1 MPPAPLTIDLNADL
15 GEGFGAWALTDD
27 AGLLDVVTSANVAC
41 GYHAG
46 DASTM
51 RAVCRA
57 AAAAGVQVGAQVAY
71 PDLQGFGRR
80 VMDIAPG
87 ELADQVLHQLA
98 GLDGIARAEGTRV
111 AYLKPHGA
119 LYNRIVTD
127 AEQGAAVVAGVTAF
141 DPSLPVLGLPNAV
154 WLPLAAAAGHPVWH
168 EAFADRAYEP
178 DGTLVPRWEADAV
191 LHDPAVIADRAVRMI
206 VEREVVARDGTVIAI
221 RPNSLCVHGDTPGA
235 VAVAQAVR
243 AALTAAG
250 VTITPVR
257 SPA

>member
-1 MPPAPLTIDLNADL
+1 MRAVDLNADL
-15 GEGFGAWALTDD
+15 GEGFGRWSLTDD
-27 AGLLDVVTSANVAC
+27 TGLLSVVTSANVAC

-57 AAAAGVQVGAQVAY
+57 AAAAGVRIGAQVAY

-80 VMDIAPG
+80 VMDIAPD

-127 AEQGAAVVAGVTAF
+127 AEQGAAVVAGTTAF

-154 WLPLAAAAGHPVWH
+154 WLTLAATAGHPVWH
-168 EAFADRAYEP
+168 EAFADRAYES
-178 DGTLVPRWEADAV
+178 DGTLVPRSAPNAV
-191 LHDPAVIADRAVRMI
+191 LHDPAVIADRAVRM
-206 VEREVVARDGTVIAI
+206 VRDGEVVARDGTVVTLRADSI
-221 RPNSLCVHGDTPGA
+221 CVHGDTPDA
-235 VAVAQAVR
+235 VAVAEAVR
-243 AALTAAG
+243 AALVEAG
-250 VTITPVR
+250 ITVAPVR

>member
-1 MPPAPLTIDLNADL
+1 MGAEVRAVDLNADL
-15 GEGFGAWALTDD
+15 GEGFGRWSLTDD
-27 AGLLDVVTSANVAC
+27 AGLLRVVTSANVAC

-51 RAVCRA
+51 RAVRRA
-57 AAAAGVQVGAQVAY
+57 AAATGVRIGAQVAY

-80 VMDIAPG
+80 VMDIAPD

-127 AEQGAAVVAGVTAF
+127 AAQGAAVVAGVTAF

-168 EAFADRAYEP
+168 EAFADRAYES
-178 DGTLVPRWEADAV
+178 DGTLVPRSTPNAV
-191 LHDPAVIADRAVRMI
+191 LHDPAVIAARAVRM
-206 VEREVVARDGTVIAI
+206 VQDGEVVARDGTVLTL
-221 RPNSLCVHGDTPGA
+221 RPDSICVHGDTPDA

-243 AALTAAG
+243 AALIEAG
-250 VTITPVR
+250 ITIAHVR